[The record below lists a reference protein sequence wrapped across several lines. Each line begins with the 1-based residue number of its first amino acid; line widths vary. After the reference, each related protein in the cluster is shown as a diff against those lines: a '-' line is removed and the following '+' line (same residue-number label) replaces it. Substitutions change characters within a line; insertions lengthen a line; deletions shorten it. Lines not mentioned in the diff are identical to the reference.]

1 MVPPY
6 VCLHD
11 IIPFMNN
18 FGIGVDIE
26 SIERF
31 VKLDR
36 AKDSRF
42 LAKIFTEKELDYCF
56 KYKSPAEHLAV
67 RYAGKEAV
75 IKAMASINKTEL
87 VYRDIEI
94 LNDGNEVPRVSV
106 KADYGDVE
114 VHISLSHCEDKAV
127 AFAMVTLK

>member
-1 MVPPY
+1 
-6 VCLHD
+6 
-11 IIPFMNN
+11 MNN

-75 IKAMASINKTEL
+75 IKRWPVLIKRSWFT
-87 VYRDIEI
+87 
-94 LNDGNEVPRVSV
+94 G
-106 KADYGDVE
+106 
-114 VHISLSHCEDKAV
+114 ISRY
-127 AFAMVTLK
+127 